1 MISLLISLRQC
12 THCIERSIY
21 IIGKCIKSIMDDQEV
36 LNVYGSDDNP
46 LSYMIEPKGSVDII
60 DKDEETTKEDLE
72 PIL

>member
-1 MISLLISLRQC
+1 
-12 THCIERSIY
+12 
-21 IIGKCIKSIMDDQEV
+21 MDDQEV